1 LDLLIEFDLK
11 QSPPERL
18 WSNLIPSHLI
28 RLEVG
33 DKPRCCVI
41 GVGLKCRRRGGSV
54 MSTALTPSAAASVDV
69 AAAAAA
75 VAVVAAPAAA
85 AVTADSMQDW
95 VAVPPRHKPLL
106 LT

>member
-1 LDLLIEFDLK
+1 MDLLIEFDLK

-75 VAVVAAPAAA
+75 A

>member
-1 LDLLIEFDLK
+1 MLIEFDLK

-54 MSTALTPSAAASVDV
+54 MSTALTPNAAASVDV
-69 AAAAAA
+69 AA
-75 VAVVAAPAAA
+75 AAA

>member
-1 LDLLIEFDLK
+1 MDLLIEFDLK

-54 MSTALTPSAAASVDV
+54 MSTALTPNAAASVDV
-69 AAAAAA
+69 AAA
-75 VAVVAAPAAA
+75 AAA

>member
-1 LDLLIEFDLK
+1 
-11 QSPPERL
+11 
-18 WSNLIPSHLI
+18 
-28 RLEVG
+28 
-33 DKPRCCVI
+33 
-41 GVGLKCRRRGGSV
+41 
-54 MSTALTPSAAASVDV
+54 MSTALTPNAAASVDV

>member
-75 VAVVAAPAAA
+75 

>member
-1 LDLLIEFDLK
+1 MDLLIEFDLK

-54 MSTALTPSAAASVDV
+54 MSTALTPNAAASVD
-69 AAAAAA
+69 
-75 VAVVAAPAAA
+75 VAAPAAA

>member
-54 MSTALTPSAAASVDV
+54 MSTALTPNAAASVDV
-69 AAAAAA
+69 AAA
-75 VAVVAAPAAA
+75 AAA

>member
-1 LDLLIEFDLK
+1 MDLLIEFDLK

-69 AAAAAA
+69 AA
-75 VAVVAAPAAA
+75 PAAA